1 MLLCEAR
8 MGGLN
13 TYWGRPAAG
22 KKWRPPCFF
31 PLAATH
37 VFSLCT
43 NIVAHV
49 VQHPHDTSRVALLV
63 ETRGS
68 KIADPIP
75 HSACNCYHS
84 LPSGKNCLG
93 VRTQTMIFC
102 LDSKEPSL
110 NNLFTDNFVPPGACG
125 PQKLISLVCGHWPR
139 GPGSTGKARPAARRG
154 WHEPPNEQTH
164 WGSAAICWELL
175 VGGNAGL
182 AGPCPRSGL
191 SPVEVICVLMHGI
204 VLDVPSAGFGNSVGV
219 RTAALPPPHSWAGRC
234 GPTRGRRCTC
244 ST

>member
-49 VQHPHDTSRVALLV
+49 VQHPHDTSRVVLLV

-110 NNLFTDNFVPPGACG
+110 NNLFTDNFVPPGAGG
-125 PQKLISLVCGHWPR
+125 PRKLISFGAW
-139 GPGSTGKARPAARRG
+139 A
-154 WHEPPNEQTH
+154 
-164 WGSAAICWELL
+164 
-175 VGGNAGL
+175 L
-182 AGPCPRSGL
+182 ASR
-191 SPVEVICVLMHGI
+191 
-204 VLDVPSAGFGNSVGV
+204 AGFHWKGAAGSKAGMARTSKRTNTLGVGCNLLG
-219 RTAALPPPHSWAGRC
+219 AAGRGKC
-234 GPTRGRRCTC
+234 RAGRPLPQVR
-244 ST
+244 SLSG